1 MDIRQ
6 KTVRVLETF
15 LSELEVDGVCG
26 YIVDPDGEGPI
37 QVIVVLDIDYIKE
50 ANTKPG
56 FVGKM
61 IREGVKHE
69 IQKWLGIDV
78 FVGSTAKKCNE

>member
-6 KTVRVLETF
+6 KTVRALETF

-26 YIVDPDGEGPI
+26 FFVDPDHDG
-37 QVIVVLDIDYIKE
+37 QVKVVVILDIDFIQNS
-50 ANTKPG
+50 NTKPE
-56 FVGKM
+56 FVARM
-61 IREGVKHE
+61 FRNGVKNE

-78 FVGSTAKKCNE
+78 YVGSTAKKCNE